1 MIIVHYHKRYENKKG
16 YGTVINISKLLNNGE
31 TEHKEVIDTGK
42 GIEEDLR
49 YWEDK
54 FLQFVK
60 VSKPSKHTLR
70 SYKFTLKALEDF
82 FMHLKSSSGNK
93 LNLSDFNIALIN
105 NFLSYIENYTIN
117 KEYGTLEERLGI
129 LFRFSDA
136 LVKCESINEFLMLSD
151 KLADKF
157 SIEDIET
164 FHYMINDFAAFMRK
178 AEVLPKHIN
187 NELIKDYIANIS
199 TLSNKTM
206 QQRKAALQSFL
217 TYIDKSTKTEHFK
230 SMYWELKKYP
240 LPKRN
245 AKVIKCA
252 FDEKL
257 LERIVF
263 VLNDYP
269 QNIEKYWVKNYYKK
283 DYIIYKNTLL
293 ILIMLYG
300 GARASEVVYITYSDI
315 ELIYTDDEVKMY
327 KITVL
332 GKGNKE
338 RPLYIKE
345 EHLKK
350 HLDFLVRNRGKNEYI
365 SGKSGG
371 ETSLTTQALFTF
383 AKKIFA
389 LAGSEKKG
397 LHIFRH
403 HFASNFIEKNGN
415 IKLLQE
421 LLDHASVSTTMIY
434 SDVREKVK
442 LDALS
447 QL

>member
-1 MIIVHYHKRYENKKG
+1 MID
-16 YGTVINISKLLNNGE
+16 ISKLLNNGE
-31 TEHKEVIDTGK
+31 TEHKEVINTGK

-49 YWEDK
+49 YWGDK

-70 SYKFTLKALEDF
+70 SYRFTLKTLEDF
-82 FMHLKSSSGNK
+82 FVHLKSSNSNK
-93 LNLSDFNIALIN
+93 LNLSDFSVALAN
-105 NFLSYIENYTIN
+105 NFLSYIENYTTN
-117 KEYGTLEERLGI
+117 KEYGTLEERLSV
-129 LFRFSDA
+129 LFKFSDD
-136 LVKCESINEFLMLSD
+136 LVNCKSISEFLMLPE
-151 KLADKF
+151 KLVNNF
-157 SIEDIET
+157 SIEEIDT
-164 FHYMINDFAAFMRK
+164 FHYMINDFANFMK
-178 AEVLPKHIN
+178 NVEVLPKDIN
-187 NELIKDYIANIS
+187 NRLIKNYIDNIP

-230 SMYWELKKYP
+230 NMYWELKKYP
-240 LPKRN
+240 LPKHN
-245 AKVIKCA
+245 SKVIKCA
-252 FDEKL
+252 FDEEL
-257 LERIVF
+257 LERIAF

-269 QNIEKYWVKNYYKK
+269 QNIEQYWSGKYNGKE
-283 DYIIYKNTLL
+283 YIAYKNTLL
-293 ILIMLYG
+293 ILIMMYG
-300 GARASEVVYITYSDI
+300 GARASETVHITYDDI
-315 ELIYTDDEVKMY
+315 ELIFTDDKVKMY

-345 EHLKK
+345 EYLKK
-350 HLDFLVRNRGKNEYI
+350 HLDFLITNRGKNKYI
-365 SGKSGG
+365 SGKPEG
-371 ETSLTTQALFTF
+371 EMPLTTQALFTF
-383 AKKIFA
+383 AKKIFT
-389 LAGSEKKG
+389 LSGSEKKG